1 MPALSDRLEIRLPP
15 PTMAR
20 LRQEAHRRGI
30 SIGALVRE
38 ALDRLL
44 ETERVARLEAAEA
57 LFRVGAPVDDWLVM
71 KREIDDARRESRP

>member
-1 MPALSDRLEIRLPP
+1 MPPLSDRLEIRLPP

-20 LRQEAHRRGI
+20 LRQEARRRGI

-44 ETERVARLEAAEA
+44 ETEREARLETAEA
-57 LFRVGAPVDDWLVM
+57 LFRVGAPVDDWPVM
-71 KREIDDARRESRP
+71 KRTLSGPPDHV